1 MPDIVYYNRNKGRVK
16 INRIVLFIFIFLLAA
31 SFFPEGYIVAN
42 TQHQCIVSSCQ
53 IYEYVKNLKILDILM
68 NKIIAIAFIA
78 LILSFI
84 LFSVT
89 EFSSRNNI
97 FAVQFETLIYKK
109 IRMND

>member
-1 MPDIVYYNRNKGRVK
+1 
-16 INRIVLFIFIFLLAA
+16 
-31 SFFPEGYIVAN
+31 
-42 TQHQCIVSSCQ
+42 
-53 IYEYVKNLKILDILM
+53 M